1 MYLLG
6 GNTTAK
12 ASLPLAGDYVIWS
25 ACLGSSGFK
34 RRNLAEWAE
43 IKSYYVIMR
52 ETLAHKSIYDHLTRI
67 ATVDEIIN
75 VNASK
80 VPQEAQ
86 N

>member
-6 GNTTAK
+6 GNTAVY
-12 ASLPLAGDYVIWS
+12 LPLFPARNDVIWS
-25 ACLGSSGFK
+25 THLKSPWYTK
-34 RRNLAEWAE
+34 RNPAEWVE

-52 ETLAHKSIYDHLTRI
+52 ETLAHKITYNHLTRM

-75 VNASK
+75 TYS
-80 VPQEAQ
+80 VPWKAK